1 MGGEILYATVAYA
14 LTSVFALF
22 PVDVVDFA
30 RRVNAEMACM
40 HGCGGM
46 ASRQVDRWGQVGM
59 NTRRR
64 QCYAYFQDGT
74 DRSLA
79 LARVNRLLSAPR
91 CQMDTPT
98 IASIL
103 AITGGSG
110 SPRLLVDRTIGGQEW
125 VLSMST
131 TCREMRGLYRSWRCL
146 LVSMAKRRLQEL
158 EVERRRL

>member
-1 MGGEILYATVAYA
+1 
-14 LTSVFALF
+14 
-22 PVDVVDFA
+22 
-30 RRVNAEMACM
+30 
-40 HGCGGM
+40 M

-103 AITGGSG
+103 AISGGSR
-110 SPRLLVDRTIGGQEW
+110 SPRSVIDRTIGGQEW
-125 VLSMST
+125 ILSLST
-131 TCREMRGLYRSWRCL
+131 TCQELRGQFRLWRWL
-146 LVSMAKRRLQEL
+146 IVDQAIVRLQEL
-158 EVERRRL
+158 EAERRRL